1 LPIIKEI
8 DIAPVLLRKTMSG
21 HDIIVI
27 GASAGGVETL
37 SQLVGDLPKDLPA
50 AIFIVVHFPRWG
62 KSVLPD
68 ILNRKGDLPAAHATD
83 SEVIV
88 PGRIYVA
95 PPDYHLVVKRGY
107 IRLVQGPM
115 ENSCRPAVDPLFR
128 TAAKAYGQRVIG
140 VILSGTLDDGTAGL
154 MDVKHYGG
162 VAVVQ
167 DPKDALFSGMPS
179 SAVENVKVDYVLPLS
194 LIAPTLVQLAHEP
207 VAKEGAKTVPSE
219 SEMEMEPDVVELDGA
234 AMRSR
239 GKRGTPSNF
248 TCPDCGGTLYQ
259 LHERELLQFRCR
271 VGHAFSV
278 ANLLAHQSEAQEE
291 ALWTAIRSLEER
303 GELMRQ
309 MATKAREGHRTL
321 SAQRFEAQAVEA
333 LQNADLIRQA
343 LYQGQLPATQEP
355 AATQVETEGVEPNSP
370 PHPLTTSPLK
380 VVVLAASTGG
390 LKVLSQIL
398 PALPPNF
405 PAAIIVVQQ
414 LETRSSGRWMTDI
427 VNYPNIMPLQYAQ
440 EGDGLRAGI
449 IYIAPPQKHLLIN
462 PNGTFSLSQV
472 AFVDFSPPPSV
483 DLLLQSVAASF
494 KERAIAVILTG
505 TGNDGASGAQAIHKM
520 GGKVIAQDEST
531 SEFFEMPSATI
542 QTGKVDLVV
551 PSSAIASALVNL
563 VMSQVAL

>member
-1 LPIIKEI
+1 
-8 DIAPVLLRKTMSG
+8 MSG
-21 HDIIVI
+21 QDIIVI

-207 VAKEGAKTVPSE
+207 VAKEKAKTVHSE

-239 GKRGTPSNF
+239 GKPGTPSNF

-259 LHERELLQFRCR
+259 LHERDLLQFRCR

-343 LYQGQLPATQEP
+343 LYQGQLPAIQEP
-355 AATQVETEGVEPNSP
+355 AATEVEEEGVQPNSP
-370 PHPLTTSPLK
+370 PHPLTPSPLK

-398 PALPPNF
+398 PALPQNF
-405 PAAIIVVQQ
+405 PAVIIVVQQ
-414 LETRSSGRWMTDI
+414 LETRSSARWMTDI

-440 EGDGLRAGI
+440 EGDALQAGI

-472 AFVDFSPPPSV
+472 AFVDFSPPSV

-531 SEFFEMPSATI
+531 SEFFQMPSATI

-551 PSSAIASALVNL
+551 PSSAIASTLVNL

>member
-1 LPIIKEI
+1 
-8 DIAPVLLRKTMSG
+8 MSG
-21 HDIIVI
+21 HNIIVM

-37 SQLVGDLPKDLPA
+37 SQLVGGLPKDLPA

-68 ILNRKGDLPAAHATD
+68 ILNRKGDLPAAHGTD

-107 IRLVQGPM
+107 IRLVHGPM

-167 DPKDALFSGMPS
+167 DPKDALFTGMPS

-194 LIAPTLVQLAHEP
+194 LIAPTLAQLAHEP

-239 GKRGTPSNF
+239 GKPGTPSNF

-355 AATQVETEGVEPNSP
+355 AATEVEEEGIQPNSP

-398 PALPPNF
+398 PALPPSF
-405 PAAIIVVQQ
+405 PAAIILVQQ
-414 LETRSSGRWMTDI
+414 LETRSSARWMTDI
-427 VNYPNIMPLQYAQ
+427 VNYPNLMPLQYAQ
-440 EGDGLRAGI
+440 EGDALRAGI

-462 PNGTFSLSQV
+462 PNGTFSLSEV
-472 AFVDFSPPPSV
+472 AFVDFSPPSI

-494 KERAIAVILTG
+494 KEGAIAVILTG

-531 SEFFEMPSATI
+531 SEFFQMPSATI
-542 QTGKVDLVV
+542 QTGKVDFVL
-551 PSSAIASALVNL
+551 PSNAIASTLLNL
-563 VMSQVAL
+563 VMSNVAL